1 MSQPHPPRSGAAP
14 SPQFDLRCPLF
25 SRAAN
30 IRRTAACK
38 FARNTGKVVVIGSLS
53 DIEAIVQDMAGTRIS
68 TARPGI
74 TWL

>member
-1 MSQPHPPRSGAAP
+1 MEALSGRAWERS
-14 SPQFDLRCPLF
+14 
-25 SRAAN
+25 
-30 IRRTAACK
+30 K

-68 TARPGI
+68 AARPGI